1 MVSLTDLAAQ
11 PETLYMIVEHL
22 SSSDIVSLMQS
33 CKAMYPVCQKE
44 LWTTIAL
51 SRNKHLQSPN
61 RDITSLGYRSF
72 KELVQMHG
80 LEKLFFQHTKNLV
93 LDGLIRLK
101 YAKKTDIGKIFCQV
115 LRSGELRPRTLAVAI
130 GDLPEGNGG
139 YTDYDGGYGSER
151 RLKLLDCLK
160 EYGKGKNLQEF
171 SVSIRASCLRQLPVY
186 FNLSQVTQLD
196 LNPNYSGIR
205 RDWKAGKANKRTD
218 RQIDEL
224 TTLLD
229 QTPNLKQL
237 IIGDWRRNQDQF
249 RLSTRPRVKKE
260 WKRLQ
265 RAVNNL
271 QSLKTLKVVTYLF
284 HPSLFLIPPPSVTN
298 LLYTGTISPVW
309 WRSFADCERLGNV
322 RHLTIQ
328 VTDSWLLPGST
339 LERGAEAPQIRDIN
353 LGNVAISGLQDFT
366 AVWCHHDPKM
376 YFRDGNPVGP
386 FSPDRRNIPADLE
399 DCIVRKND
407 GLSEK
412 CLESI
417 GLLTFGGVI
426 KKEEEDEWW

>member
-11 PETLYMIVEHL
+11 PETLYMIVEYL
-22 SSSDIVSLMQS
+22 SSNDIFSLMQS
-33 CKAMYPVCQKE
+33 CKEMYPVCQKE

-51 SRNKHLQSPN
+51 SRNKHLHSPN
-61 RDITSLGYRSF
+61 RNITRLRYQSF
-72 KELVQMHG
+72 KDLVRMHG
-80 LEKLFFQHTKNLV
+80 RKKLFFQYTKNLV

-101 YAKKTDIGKIFCQV
+101 YFKKTDIGKIFCQV
-115 LRSGELRPRTLAVAI
+115 LQSGELRPRTLAVAI
-130 GDLPEGNGG
+130 GNLPEGNGG

-160 EYGKGKNLQEF
+160 EYGKGKNLREF

-196 LNPNYSGIR
+196 LNPNYNSIR

-218 RQIDEL
+218 RQIEEL

-237 IIGDWRRNQDQF
+237 IMGDWLRNHDQF

-260 WKRLQ
+260 WKKLQ
-265 RAVNNL
+265 RTIKSL
-271 QSLKTLKVVTYLF
+271 QNLKTLKVVTYLF

-298 LLYTGTISPVW
+298 LLCTGTISPVW
-309 WRSFADCERLGNV
+309 WRSFAVCEGLGNV

-328 VTDSWLLPGST
+328 VTDSWLLPEST

-353 LGNVAISGLQDFT
+353 LGNFAISGLQEFN

-376 YFRDGNPVGP
+376 YFRDGNPEGP
-386 FSPDRRNIPADLE
+386 SGPDRRNIPADLE

-407 GLSEK
+407 NLSEK
-412 CLESI
+412 CLV
-417 GLLTFGGVI
+417 GLLTPRGMI
-426 KKEEEDEWW
+426 KKEEEDDEWW